1 MSYIHLVIYATH
13 SDGNFDI
20 LVKKARELGYYIS
33 IVGWGDK
40 WEGFYKR
47 TLELYD
53 FIKTRPADEIIM
65 CIDGFDSM
73 VLQDVHDT
81 LSTFQS
87 FDSPIVWGIEES
99 NNILRRVLFRSK
111 YSYTLNGGSYIG
123 VNKYLQLVFEEII
136 EKYGT
141 TNYKQDDQRIV
152 NKMNNSSLLFKEL
165 VKPDLESRIFA
176 NLIYQGILN
185 TIMRNNKALT
195 YEYTPET
202 VRHKQT
208 GIVPCMISGPGDVNM
223 NEILEQMGYDPKP
236 RQENYYKFFMRNFK
250 MELFCLILFILVM
263 IIGTIYLVKCLRD
276 RRA

>member
-1 MSYIHLVIYATH
+1 
-13 SDGNFDI
+13 
-20 LVKKARELGYYIS
+20 
-33 IVGWGDK
+33 
-40 WEGFYKR
+40 
-47 TLELYD
+47 
-53 FIKTRPADEIIM
+53 
-65 CIDGFDSM
+65 
-73 VLQDVHDT
+73 
-81 LSTFQS
+81 
-87 FDSPIVWGIEES
+87 
-99 NNILRRVLFRSK
+99 
-111 YSYTLNGGSYIG
+111 
-123 VNKYLQLVFEEII
+123 LQLVFDEII

-263 IIGTIYLVKCLRD
+263 IIGTIYLVKCIRD